1 MNKAQK
7 EEFEVEA
14 EDDEIEIEIVD
25 DTPEADRGKPRRP
38 EGQEPEIPED
48 DEIASYSESVQKR
61 IKKLKYEFHEERRAK
76 EEAARIREEA
86 INYAET
92 IQKENERLR
101 KSLQDGE
108 GMLLNQAKGRLQ
120 AELDRAKAS
129 YKEALELGDTDKII
143 ETQEKLSAV
152 QAEKY
157 RYDNYRPAPQQ
168 PQQQVNQP
176 NKPQQ
181 PQVKRPDP
189 EAESWAKKNEWFGQ
203 NEEMT
208 GYAFGVHE
216 RVVKSGVAPNSQ
228 KYYEEIDT
236 AMRRRFPEE
245 FDDGNVEVRPQ
256 PNRQAG
262 NVVAPAGRS
271 SKTSRNKVTLT
282 PSALALAK
290 RFGLTPQQYAAQM
303 LKDRQNGQ

>member
-1 MNKAQK
+1 MNTAANK
-7 EEFEVEA
+7 EIEVPED
-14 EDDEIEIEIVD
+14 DDEIEIEIVD
-25 DTPEADRGKPRRP
+25 DTPEQDRGKPRRA
-38 EGQEPEIPED
+38 EGAEPEIPED

-76 EEAARIREEA
+76 EEASRIREEA
-86 INYAET
+86 IRYAET
-92 IQKENERLR
+92 IHKENERLR

-129 YKEALELGDTDKII
+129 YKEALELGDTDRII
-143 ETQEKLSAV
+143 EAQEKLSAV

-157 RYDNYRPAPQQ
+157 RYDSYRPAPQQ
-168 PQQQVNQP
+168 PQQQ
-176 NKPQQ
+176 PQQ
-181 PQVKRPDP
+181 FMPQKPQVKKPDP
-189 EAESWAKKNEWFGQ
+189 EAEDWARNNEWFGQ

-216 RVVKSGVAPNSQ
+216 RVVKSGVAPNSK

-236 AMRRRFPEE
+236 AMRKRFPEE
-245 FDDGNVEVRPQ
+245 FDDGTVEVRPQ
-256 PNRQAG
+256 PSRQAG

-271 SKTSRNKVTLT
+271 PKTSRNKVTLT